1 MKTFSIISLLLIC
14 MSMQSQI
21 GLFGRD
27 FLTGLLTTVKGKDF
41 KLDDNCLSA
50 EFDQN
55 CENLADALK
64 TGNLFR
70 LISAASALKE
80 ELEKRCPSS
89 DLTKIFNDTTA
100 LGVSEIMHRM
110 VSHKQEMADIL
121 KEEIF
126 KGKMTALTI
135 GQFFGKLVN
144 VIVYQM
150 SHNLIFLG
158 EVEYFSQESVEQ
170 FVNGFFE
177 GVSSVLFDQNKC
189 FKDISVVKSNI
200 VNVVKDLVNA
210 LKNKTQI
217 VETFTKLIEV
227 IMKLKDTSSNCNF
240 LKLGTNLASL
250 GTQIG
255 IAKFGYKIVSHLSE
269 VFNDVKG
276 VYSGIESKDFKLAGM
291 KFGYFVKLT
300 LDYSTI

>member
-1 MKTFSIISLLLIC
+1 

-89 DLTKIFNDTTA
+89 DLTKIFHDTTA

-189 FKDISVVKSNI
+189 FKDISDKC
-200 VNVVKDLVNA
+200 LQYLNA
-210 LKNKTQI
+210 LKKFGKKRKSSDIERNITCAQLS
-217 VETFTKLIEV
+217 TLIESNV
-227 IMKLKDTSSNCNF
+227 INEKNTSEGFF
-240 LKLGTNLASL
+240 LFTTKKHSITKRNNEL
-250 GTQIG
+250 
-255 IAKFGYKIVSHLSE
+255 E
-269 VFNDVKG
+269 
-276 VYSGIESKDFKLAGM
+276 
-291 KFGYFVKLT
+291 
-300 LDYSTI
+300 

>member
-110 VSHKQEMADIL
+110 V
-121 KEEIF
+121 
-126 KGKMTALTI
+126 
-135 GQFFGKLVN
+135 
-144 VIVYQM
+144 
-150 SHNLIFLG
+150 
-158 EVEYFSQESVEQ
+158 
-170 FVNGFFE
+170 
-177 GVSSVLFDQNKC
+177 
-189 FKDISVVKSNI
+189 
-200 VNVVKDLVNA
+200 
-210 LKNKTQI
+210 
-217 VETFTKLIEV
+217 
-227 IMKLKDTSSNCNF
+227 
-240 LKLGTNLASL
+240 
-250 GTQIG
+250 
-255 IAKFGYKIVSHLSE
+255 KFGYKIVSHLSE